1 MTTTRFT
8 YLCPCGCEGVFLNT
22 LPSVA
27 LDRDNRS
34 AITVARLTLTDF
46 RCFGRAVIEADER
59 PVVLTGANGA
69 GKTSVLE
76 ALSMLTPGSGLRGAR
91 LADLARRDAGEGAA
105 WAVAAEVR
113 GFAGPVAIGTG
124 AVPGEARRTL
134 RIDGRPARGHAAL
147 AEVVAALWLTPAMD
161 RLFTDGASSRR
172 RFFDRLVF
180 GFDAGHA
187 SRLAAYEWAMRERSR
202 LLREGAADPAW
213 LTALEARMAGHG
225 IALAAARRTTIRRLA
240 TVLGAGAGPFPGAE
254 AGFDGG
260 VEGMLDRM
268 PAVDAEAHLAAAL
281 ADSRGRDGQTGGATH
296 GPHRSDLVVHHA
308 VSGAPAA
315 QCSTGEQK
323 ALLIAMVLATARL
336 QAEVRGAA
344 PLLLLDEVVAHL
356 DQDHRAALFDEI
368 HDVGAQAWLTG
379 TDHAVFAPLGE
390 RARYMTVA
398 DGSISAATVE

>member
-1 MTTTRFT
+1 M
-8 YLCPCGCEGVFLNT
+8 
-22 LPSVA
+22 
-27 LDRDNRS
+27 
-34 AITVARLTLTDF
+34 TVARLTLTNF

-76 ALSMLTPGSGLRGAR
+76 ALSMLTPGPGLRGAR
-91 LADLARRDAGEGAA
+91 LADLTRREAGDSAS
-105 WAVAAEVR
+105 WAVAAEAH
-113 GFAGPVAIGTG
+113 GFAGPVTVGTG
-124 AVPGEARRTL
+124 AVAGDARRTL
-134 RIDGRPARGHAAL
+134 RIDGRPARSQAAL

-180 GFDAGHA
+180 GFDASHA
-187 SRLAAYEWAMRERSR
+187 SRLAAYERAMRERSR
-202 LLREGAADPAW
+202 LLREGGSDPAW
-213 LTALEARMAGHG
+213 LTALEARMAGNG
-225 IALAAARRTTIRRLA
+225 IALAAARRTTMRRLA
-240 TVLGAGAGPFPGAE
+240 SVLGAGTGPFPGAE

-260 VEGMLDRM
+260 VEGLLDRM
-268 PAVDAEAHLAAAL
+268 PAVDAEADLAAAL
-281 ADSRGRDGQTGGATH
+281 AESRGRDGQAGGASH
-296 GPHRSDLVVHHA
+296 GPHRSDLVVRHG

-336 QAEVRGAA
+336 QAGIRGAA

-356 DQDHRAALFDEI
+356 DGDHRAALFDEI

-390 RARYMTVA
+390 RARYITVA
-398 DGSISAATVE
+398 DGAIAAATVE

>member
-1 MTTTRFT
+1 M
-8 YLCPCGCEGVFLNT
+8 
-22 LPSVA
+22 
-27 LDRDNRS
+27 
-34 AITVARLTLTDF
+34 TDF
-46 RCFGRAVIEADER
+46 RCFGRAVIETDGR

-76 ALSMLTPGSGLRGAR
+76 ALSMLTPGPGLRGAR
-91 LADLARRDAGEGAA
+91 LADLARREAGDGAS
-105 WAVAAEVR
+105 WAVAADVH

-124 AVPGEARRTL
+124 TVPGAVSGEARRTL
-134 RIDGRPARGHAAL
+134 RIDGRPARGQAAL

-161 RLFTDGASSRR
+161 RLFTDGAGSRR

-187 SRLAAYEWAMRERSR
+187 SRLAAYERAMRERSR
-202 LLREGAADPAW
+202 LLREGGSDPAW
-213 LTALEARMAGHG
+213 LTALEARMAGNG
-225 IALAAARRTTIRRLA
+225 IALAAARRTTMRRLA
-240 TVLGAGAGPFPGAE
+240 SELGAGAGPFPGAE

-260 VEGMLDRM
+260 VEGLLDRM

-281 ADSRGRDGQTGGATH
+281 ADSRVHDSHAGGAAV
-296 GPHRSDLVVHHA
+296 GPHRSDLVVRHG

-336 QAEVRGAA
+336 QAAVRGAA

-356 DQDHRAALFDEI
+356 DADHRVALFDEV
-368 HDVGAQAWLTG
+368 HHVGAQAWLTG
-379 TDHAVFAPLGE
+379 TDHAVFAILGE
-390 RARYMTVA
+390 RAQYITVA
-398 DGSISAATVE
+398 DGRIAAASVERG